1 MSREDVI
8 MYYICF
14 LFILQENLSFSE
26 KFGIFCRG
34 LRVCTGWCYVGG
46 REHIGT
52 RPKYGFCPRS
62 RRHSGL
68 RFVLVRYIDS
78 SDISLRRG
86 IGK

>member
-1 MSREDVI
+1 MSREDCI
-8 MYYICF
+8 MYYMCF
-14 LFILQENLSFSE
+14 LFILHEKYEFFSE
-26 KFGIFCRG
+26 KFDVCHG

-52 RPKYGFCPRS
+52 SPKYGFCPRS

-78 SDISLRRG
+78 RDISLIRG
-86 IGK
+86 IGE

>member
-1 MSREDVI
+1 MSREDCI
-8 MYYICF
+8 MYYMCF
-14 LFILQENLSFSE
+14 LFILQENTNFQKRL
-26 KFGIFCRG
+26 IFCRG

-68 RFVLVRYIDS
+68 RFLLVRYIDS

-86 IGK
+86 IGE